1 MSKVFFITGAG
12 RGMGADFARAALAA
26 GHRVVAGGRDPEKV
40 EAALGGPH
48 PALLAVRLDVTSP
61 AQAQAAA
68 SAAVA
73 AFGRIDVLVNNAGVS
88 YKGFFEEL
96 SDQQLRAQLEVN
108 LIGPMNVTRAV
119 LPVMRGRRAGHVLS
133 ISSGAGLVGFEYSSV
148 YAASKFA
155 LEGWMEALH
164 LELAPLGIATT
175 IVEPGFFRT
184 ELLATPAE
192 FWAEPSIADYA
203 ERNAVQRPRWAAMD
217 GTQPGDPA
225 KLAAALLQITDL
237 RQPPLRFMAGR
248 DVLDLAEAKINGLR
262 AQAAALRDL
271 SVSLAYDDADSP
283 AGPADRPD
291 TLPPPTAAGP
301 LRPVAPGDP

>member
-1 MSKVFFITGAG
+1 MSKAFFITGAG
-12 RGMGADFARAALAA
+12 RGMGADFARAALDA
-26 GHRVVAGGRDPEKV
+26 GHRVVAAGRDPETV
-40 EAALGGPH
+40 EASLGGSRSG
-48 PALLAVRLDVTSP
+48 LLAVRLDVTVP
-61 AQAQAAA
+61 EQARSAV

-73 AFGRIDVLVNNAGVS
+73 AFGGIDVLVNNAGVS

-108 LIGPMNVTRAV
+108 LIGQMTVTRAV
-119 LPVMRGRRAGHVLS
+119 LPVMRAQRAGHIVS

-184 ELLATPAE
+184 ELLATPAQ
-192 FWAEPSIADYA
+192 FWAEPRIADYA
-203 ERNAVQRPRWAAMD
+203 ERNAVLRPQWAAMD

-225 KLAAALLQITDL
+225 KLAAALLHLTELGD
-237 RQPPLRFMAGR
+237 PPLRFMAGR
-248 DVLDLAEAKINGLR
+248 DVLDLAERKINDLR
-262 AQAAALRDL
+262 AQADAYRALSASL
-271 SVSLAYDDADSP
+271 SYDDADTT
-283 AGPADRPD
+283 GP
-291 TLPPPTAAGP
+291 TPTGKNE
-301 LRPVAPGDP
+301 